1 MTQAQN
7 SFFSFM
13 AKIKSYS
20 QAVEE
25 LEEIL
30 RRLEENEEVDMD
42 SISEQVKRASELLQ
56 FCKKKL
62 HQLDEDLQGMLE
74 E

>member
-1 MTQAQN
+1 MT
-7 SFFSFM
+7 
-13 AKIKSYS
+13 KIKSYT

-30 RRLEENEEVDMD
+30 RQLEGNDEVDMD
-42 SISEQVKRASELLQ
+42 SISEKVKRASELMQ

-62 HQLDEDLQGMLE
+62 HQLDKDLQKVIE

>member
-1 MTQAQN
+1 MT
-7 SFFSFM
+7 
-13 AKIKSYS
+13 KIKSYT

-30 RRLEENEEVDMD
+30 RQLEENDEVDMD
-42 SISEQVKRASELLQ
+42 AISEQIKRASELMQ

-62 HQLDEDLQGMLE
+62 HQLDKDLQKMILE

>member
-1 MTQAQN
+1 MT
-7 SFFSFM
+7 
-13 AKIKSYS
+13 KIKSYS

-25 LEEIL
+25 LEKIL
-30 RRLEENEEVDMD
+30 HQLEENDEVDMD
-42 SISEQVKRASELLQ
+42 AISEQVKRASELMQ

-62 HQLDEDLQGMLE
+62 HQLDEDLQKIIE

>member
-1 MTQAQN
+1 MT
-7 SFFSFM
+7 
-13 AKIKSYS
+13 KIKSYT

-30 RRLEENEEVDMD
+30 RSLEETNEVNMD
-42 SISEQVKRASELLQ
+42 AISEKVKRASELMQ

-62 HQLDEDLQGMLE
+62 HQLDEDLEKIISEVE

>member
-1 MTQAQN
+1 
-7 SFFSFM
+7 M
-13 AKIKSYS
+13 AKIKSYT

-30 RRLEENEEVDMD
+30 RQLEQSDEVNMD
-42 SISEQVKRASELLQ
+42 AITEKVKRASELMQ

-62 HQLDEDLQGMLE
+62 HTLDEELNREFDKFE
-74 E
+74 

>member
-1 MTQAQN
+1 MT
-7 SFFSFM
+7 
-13 AKIKSYS
+13 KIKSYA

-30 RRLEENEEVDMD
+30 HQLEKNEEINMD
-42 SISEQVKRASELLQ
+42 FISEQVKRASELMQ
-56 FCKKKL
+56 FCRKKL
-62 HQLDEDLQGMLE
+62 HQLDEDLQKIIE

>member
-1 MTQAQN
+1 MT
-7 SFFSFM
+7 
-13 AKIKSYS
+13 KIKSYT

-30 RRLEENEEVDMD
+30 HQLEENEEVNMD
-42 SISEQVKRASELLQ
+42 TISEQVKRASELML

-62 HQLDEDLQGMLE
+62 YQLDEDLQKIIEG
-74 E
+74 